1 MPVASDSVTTLRPLP
16 RWGAPVAEQLGA
28 GRERELARLLDQDPI
43 VNVTL
48 SSRLA
53 AARSLT
59 PGILGGSV
67 VAVRDAGGDL
77 AGAAFHGGNLLP
89 VGGDA
94 DAWLA
99 LAHEVGRSRR
109 CCTSIVG
116 RAEAVAVMWPVL
128 ERQWGRARGVR
139 ADQPMLVLD
148 DAGGLPAGHL
158 GVRRVQPG
166 ESERYVHAAAA
177 MFTEELGISPLL
189 ERNGSVYRRR
199 IAALIAAGL
208 AFGLFADDGTV
219 IFKADVGA
227 VSAHTCQ
234 IQGVWVHPRLR
245 GQGIGTAALASVL
258 RHALTLAP
266 TVSLYVN
273 SFNTPARRMYD
284 ALGMRQVASLSTVL
298 F

>member
-1 MPVASDSVTTLRPLP
+1 MPVASDDVTTLRPLP
-16 RWGAPVAEQLGA
+16 RWGAPVVEQLGA
-28 GRERELARLLDQDPI
+28 GQEQALADLLDQDPI

-67 VAVRDAGGDL
+67 FALRGAEGEL
-77 AGAAFHGGNLLP
+77 SAAAFHSGNLLP

-94 DAWLA
+94 DAWAA
-99 LAHEVGRSRR
+99 LAHELSRSRR
-109 CCTSIVG
+109 ICTSIVG
-116 RAEAVAVMWPVL
+116 HAEAVGAMWQVL
-128 ERQWGRARGVR
+128 ERHWGRPRGVR
-139 ADQPMLVLD
+139 ADQPMLLID
-148 DAGGLPAGHL
+148 NTASLPSGHP
-158 GVRRVQPG
+158 GVRRVQAG

-177 MFTEELGISPLL
+177 MFTEELGVSPLL

-199 IAALIAAGL
+199 VAALIAAGM
-208 AFGLFADDGTV
+208 AFGLFSDDGTV
-219 IFKADVGA
+219 VFKADIGA
-227 VSAHTCQ
+227 LSPFTCQ

-245 GQGIGTAALASVL
+245 GQGIGTAGLAAVL

-273 SFNTPARRMYD
+273 SFNIAARRMYD
-284 ALGMRQVASLSTVL
+284 TLGMRQVATLSTVL